1 MLAVIMAIENEDDR
15 LFVETVFNRY
25 AKKRYLVAYN
35 ILGNRADAEDCVQ
48 DTFVKII
55 DKLDRFKNA
64 QKDDSL
70 IKLLVIVCRNTAL
83 DMYDKN
89 KRIAETQCSQTVCD
103 GGGSS
108 VMDIPDS
115 SADVERLVINNCVC
129 EYVVKLIDGLDHK
142 YRDVITLK
150 SMGFDYDEIANIMG
164 ISQTLARKRY
174 SRARAM
180 ILETGGE
187 MLYEYRSG

>member
-25 AKKRYLVAYN
+25 AKKLYLVAYN

-89 KRIAETQCSQTVCD
+89 KCIAETQCSQTVCD
-103 GGGSS
+103 GGGSWIFPTAPQ
-108 VMDIPDS
+108 MW
-115 SADVERLVINNCVC
+115 
-129 EYVVKLIDGLDHK
+129 
-142 YRDVITLK
+142 
-150 SMGFDYDEIANIMG
+150 
-164 ISQTLARKRY
+164 
-174 SRARAM
+174 
-180 ILETGGE
+180 
-187 MLYEYRSG
+187 SGS

>member
-25 AKKRYLVAYN
+25 AKKLYLVAYN

-89 KRIAETQCSQTVCD
+89 KRIAETQLL
-103 GGGSS
+103 
-108 VMDIPDS
+108 
-115 SADVERLVINNCVC
+115 ADRMRWRR
-129 EYVVKLIDGLDHK
+129 VVGN
-142 YRDVITLK
+142 
-150 SMGFDYDEIANIMG
+150 G
-164 ISQTLARKRY
+164 Y
-174 SRARAM
+174 SRQLRRCGAARDKQLCLRICRKADRRARPQ
-180 ILETGGE
+180 IQGCYHAEKHGIRL
-187 MLYEYRSG
+187 

>member
-25 AKKRYLVAYN
+25 AKKLYLVAYN

-142 YRDVITLK
+142 YRDVT
-150 SMGFDYDEIANIMG
+150 
-164 ISQTLARKRY
+164 R
-174 SRARAM
+174 
-180 ILETGGE
+180 
-187 MLYEYRSG
+187 

>member
-25 AKKRYLVAYN
+25 AKKLYLVAYN

-70 IKLLVIVCRNTAL
+70 IKLLVIVSC
-83 DMYDKN
+83 
-89 KRIAETQCSQTVCD
+89 AETPRLICMTK
-103 GGGSS
+103 
-108 VMDIPDS
+108 I
-115 SADVERLVINNCVC
+115 SALPR
-129 EYVVKLIDGLDHK
+129 
-142 YRDVITLK
+142 R
-150 SMGFDYDEIANIMG
+150 S
-164 ISQTLARKRY
+164 ARRPY
-174 SRARAM
+174 AM
-180 ILETGGE
+180 AAG
-187 MLYEYRSG
+187 RR

>member
-25 AKKRYLVAYN
+25 AKKLYLVAYN

-83 DMYDKN
+83 ICMTK
-89 KRIAETQCSQTVCD
+89 I
-103 GGGSS
+103 
-108 VMDIPDS
+108 
-115 SADVERLVINNCVC
+115 SALPR
-129 EYVVKLIDGLDHK
+129 
-142 YRDVITLK
+142 R
-150 SMGFDYDEIANIMG
+150 S
-164 ISQTLARKRY
+164 ARRPY
-174 SRARAM
+174 AM
-180 ILETGGE
+180 AAG
-187 MLYEYRSG
+187 RR